1 MFEKSMHNYE
11 INKQSFVLHMV
22 YWQLYMCLGM
32 LIIEY
37 FGDEQWKSMDMFYG
51 HAWKNV

>member
-1 MFEKSMHNYE
+1 MKLTNNHLFYIWYIDN
-11 INKQSFVLHMV
+11 F
-22 YWQLYMCLGM
+22 MCLGM

-37 FGDEQWKSMDMFYG
+37 FGDEQWKSTDMFDD